1 MEGFDFFQKNFC
13 GDVEKGHDGSDYQMN
28 AQTEPG
34 RLALPEGGIGHS
46 NAELAGKQRRTC
58 NDDLNPLSFV

>member
-1 MEGFDFFQKNFC
+1 
-13 GDVEKGHDGSDYQMN
+13 MN

-34 RLALPEGGIGHS
+34 RLALPEGEIGHS